1 MDLSTENSLFYHHS
15 HFEDRWAFLGLIVR
29 SQETFG
35 RLYWVKID
43 QESTYPLPF
52 TLITLIIMI
61 ILSLYTRDGE
71 RLN

>member
-43 QESTYPLPF
+43 QESTYHTSF
-52 TLITLIIMI
+52 YSYHSYHHDY
-61 ILSLYTRDGE
+61 SLAVHSRW
-71 RLN
+71 